1 MDHNAMGTD
10 PCDSQNDAIFNTT
23 TQKRTHVDP
32 RTGLFEALVPLP
44 KITGNAGQGPVMD
57 LSLYYSPVVNNM
69 AALGDGWS
77 FAVTTWYEKN
87 DDLTLHT
94 GEVIDVKK
102 GATFK
107 NAAVKITWT
116 DNNTTM
122 TVERTDGRVETLKKQ
137 GSSQIWVPVKFTTD
151 GYRYLNL
158 TWVAVAQTVAGNTQ
172 YQIRLTAIDDD
183 GATDASGKKAAARR
197 LLTIDYRADAT
208 GPADDQVTSP
218 TDIRLNFWP
227 GTTEAITYTLN
238 LNAQYALTSIEPP
251 EFALWKAEQD
261 KAKKPVGAADVPK
274 ARFAY
279 QEHATCGWLLN
290 DIVTFEGLRQSVTYV
305 DNGLKF
311 PGNEKLSALPCVARH
326 TITPRGE
333 GDATTADYSYFWK
346 DDNKRYKLTES
357 WMPNGYQTEIVQGN
371 RKTIHVYTSGHA
383 EKEEITVTDEKHIV
397 TSHSDD
403 ELHTQSSTSLKTYKH
418 IRKEAAENFLKAKT
432 DEEKSKALDDEKKT
446 HASISYIH
454 FKDGRSP
461 LKLDVSSRTAY
472 AYASSDPEFDD
483 ANPTKEIG
491 VFATLT
497 KNDFMSL
504 YSGILIPKAGSS
516 LHPNFFSEL
525 RNQDDLSLLDE
536 DVIIPPTLAQGF
548 IETID
553 NRQTIVAMIEE
564 DESCITYWKDY
575 NYHDITGLNRKKIET
590 TKQACGPKLAAR
602 LIQKITWWE
611 DDDFRKGLKK
621 SITQGN
627 NDADDD
633 GNENIVAGTGTSLAF
648 AYELNDD
655 QTELTTTTTET
666 RSGISRTT
674 RETVSTLS
682 GRLIEQLD
690 ADNNKATYAYDAHGR
705 LVTHVVC
712 AQSPTYA
719 ETTTFAY
726 PSPGRV
732 EITDPDGQKHASE
745 HDGGDQPILEQVWHA
760 DTSAWR
766 NVKTITYD
774 ALGRESVVR
783 EFDYLAD
790 GTALESTCTTEY
802 DDWGEAC
809 HHTYSD
815 GRKEF
820 NEYDPIDRVREEWS
834 GTASDK
840 QRKRTTYNLNGSVA
854 KIESVDTNG
863 DVACTDTYTYRA
875 NGWLL
880 ELSRVT
886 PHGTHT
892 TTYGYD
898 AIGRVTREAHE
909 EGDHTYDYNYEY
921 PTDWLINE
929 PTKRTVTWDSTTRT
943 LGERT
948 FDTWGRCTT
957 LTRAGI
963 TETYTYSGATPAPA
977 TRTHGDGT
985 SLTYTTIPEMGHQL
999 ASLKQ
1004 GTLSQAF
1011 SYMHGNTRTSSA
1023 TEGAAKVDCEHDINE
1038 RIIKQTTTVR
1048 TGVTRTVE
1056 RSYTSAGRLLSD
1068 NDGGGHAASYT
1079 YNTQGQ
1085 RVTTT
1090 AGDVTTTHAYD
1101 AQGRLASDTIVRGA
1115 DTVTVT
1121 YTYDSEGKETR
1132 RRFLKSGAGGFD
1144 YTLTHSYFGD
1154 DRIDSVEWQDGSTS
1168 KGKRS
1173 YTYTASGCIKSC
1185 RYTGDWQP
1193 RTPGDKTISQQD
1205 FTVDGLG
1212 NVTACTTTFDGG
1224 SCTSSYTYDDTSGC
1238 RLSGI
1243 THSHADYPAATTPV
1257 YDKNGR
1263 ITKDITGK
1271 TYTYDWLG
1279 RLTQAGSRYYT
1290 YTPLNGLSATG
1301 QGNAEHH
1308 LVYDG
1313 TNLRSELKPDNDGRW
1328 LAPGS
1333 AGCTVQTVKRSG
1345 VLRILFELRDID
1357 GTVLLTFDATAKT
1370 PKYHTYTAWGAHSS
1384 TETDSLL
1391 GFKGEYRDPLNDQYP
1406 LGCGYRSYHTDGMQF
1421 GVPDDRSPFGDGG
1434 PQSHGCF
1441 DGDPANMADP
1451 SGHMAVGSGAVN
1463 RGLRRIWG
1471 DTLPG
1476 PLGMGKGGG
1485 LISAII
1491 WGVIGVM
1498 TAALTGGASLLITAA
1513 LVTLAAVSAGLGIAS
1528 AALADSNPE
1537 LAKALGWASLATG
1550 LAGGVA
1556 ALGKKVAQLA
1566 LKLGRSGFRA
1576 AKNLMN
1582 RAGAAISR
1590 GRSVLRGRAGAYRA
1604 KGYGSASFRSS
1615 EDIAHS
1621 LAPIDLDSMA
1631 GASKAGMPFPR
1642 PQGLLPAGMSPS
1654 TTALVDALK
1663 AFDLGDLNTVL
1674 AATSGAMANSGGPT
1688 EKLQSSANNTSLV
1701 TASGIMGQWNTN
1713 IVGDSFFARLFSIR
1727 PR

>member
-172 YQIRLTAIDDD
+172 YQIRLTAINDD

-197 LLTIDYRADAT
+197 LLTINYRASAT
-208 GPADDQVTSP
+208 GPADDQVAAP

-227 GTTEAITYTLN
+227 GTTEAMTYTLN

-251 EFALWKAEQD
+251 EYGLWKAEQD
-261 KAKKPVGAADVPK
+261 RAKKPVGAADGPK

-290 DIVTFEGLRQSVTYV
+290 DIVTFEGLRQSVTYA

-333 GDATTADYSYFWK
+333 GDATTADYSYFWQ
-346 DDNKRYKLTES
+346 DDDKRYKLTGS

-371 RKTIHVYTSGHA
+371 RKTIHVYTSSHA
-383 EKEEITVTDEKHIV
+383 ESEEITVTDEKTI
-397 TSHSDD
+397 TISHPSH
-403 ELHTQSSTSLKTYKH
+403 ELLTPERKSSTSLKTYKH
-418 IRKEAAENFLKAKT
+418 IRKEAAENYVKAKT
-432 DEEKSKALDDEKKT
+432 DKEKSKALADEKMT
-446 HASISYIH
+446 RASISYIR
-454 FKDGRSP
+454 FEDGRSP
-461 LKLDVSSRTAY
+461 LKMDVSSRTAY
-472 AYASSDPEFDD
+472 AYASSNPEFDD
-483 ANPTKEIG
+483 TNPTKEIG

-497 KNDFMSL
+497 KNDFISL
-504 YSGILIPKAGSS
+504 YFGEMISEAGSS
-516 LHPNFFSEL
+516 LHPNFFSKPGE
-525 RNQDDLSLLDE
+525 QDDPSSLQAGM
-536 DVIIPPTLAQGF
+536 VIPPTLAQGS

-575 NYHDITGLNRKKIET
+575 NYHNITGLNRKKIET
-590 TKQACGPKLAAR
+590 TKQACGPMLDAT
-602 LIQKITWWE
+602 LIQKTTWWE

-854 KIESVDTNG
+854 KVESVDTNG
-863 DVACTDTYTYRA
+863 DVTCTDTYAYRA

-880 ELSRVT
+880 GLSRVT

-898 AIGRVTREAHE
+898 AIGRVTREAHDE
-909 EGDHTYDYNYEY
+909 DGSTYAYDYEY

-948 FDTWGRCTT
+948 FDAWGRCTS

-963 TETYTYSGATPAPA
+963 TETYTYSGATPVPA
-977 TRTHGDGT
+977 TKTHGDGT
-985 SLTYTTIPEMGHQL
+985 SLTYTTIPEMGHQP
-999 ASLKQ
+999 KIVTQ

-1011 SYMHGNTRTSSA
+1011 SYLHGNTRTSSA

-1038 RIIKQTTTVR
+1038 RVTKQTTTVR

-1068 NDGGGHAASYT
+1068 NDGGGNAATYT

-1085 RVTTT
+1085 RVTTV
-1090 AGDVTTTHAYD
+1090 AGNVTTTHAYD

-1121 YTYDSEGKETR
+1121 YSYDSEGKETS
-1132 RRFLKSGAGGFD
+1132 RRFQQSGTGGFD

-1154 DRIDSVEWQDGSTS
+1154 DRIDSVEWKDGSTS

-1193 RTPGDKTISQQD
+1193 KTPGGKTISQQD

-1313 TNLRSELKPDNDGRW
+1313 TDLRSELKPDNDGRW

-1391 GFKGEYRDPLNDQYP
+1391 GFKGEYRDHLNDQYP
-1406 LGCGYRSYHTDGMQF
+1406 LGCGYRSYHPDGMQF
-1421 GVPDDRSPFGDGG
+1421 GVPDDWSPFGDGG

-1485 LISAII
+1485 IFKAII
-1491 WGVIGVM
+1491 WGALGVL

-1513 LVTLAAVSAGLGIAS
+1513 LVGLAAVSAGLGIA
-1528 AALADSNPE
+1528 AAILEDSNPE
-1537 LAKALGWASLATG
+1537 LAKALSWASLATG
-1550 LAGGVA
+1550 LAGGLTT
-1556 ALGKKVAQLA
+1556 LGKKVAQLA
-1566 LKLGRSGFRA
+1566 LKLGRSGIRMVKELFQKGAAAGSRLLNQGRNTLSRLTGRALGSSGTRA
-1576 AKNLMN
+1576 APKGSGYAGRMLGSPRGATPSVGGAIKDRL
-1582 RAGAAISR
+1582 RALTNDAF
-1590 GRSVLRGRAGAYRA
+1590 Y
-1604 KGYGSASFRSS
+1604 
-1615 EDIAHS
+1615 
-1621 LAPIDLDSMA
+1621 
-1631 GASKAGMPFPR
+1631 
-1642 PQGLLPAGMSPS
+1642 S
-1654 TTALVDALK
+1654 TWTEHLK
-1663 AFDLGDLNTVL
+1663 AFDLDDFMTVVSGYVGRRNAKGLSEIEDGYVSTPYDMHNL
-1674 AATSGAMANSGGPT
+1674 AM
-1688 EKLQSSANNTSLV
+1688 QSPRV
-1701 TASGIMGQWNTN
+1701 TGS
-1713 IVGDSFFARLFSIR
+1713 SFLGRLFSMR
-1727 PR
+1727 FR